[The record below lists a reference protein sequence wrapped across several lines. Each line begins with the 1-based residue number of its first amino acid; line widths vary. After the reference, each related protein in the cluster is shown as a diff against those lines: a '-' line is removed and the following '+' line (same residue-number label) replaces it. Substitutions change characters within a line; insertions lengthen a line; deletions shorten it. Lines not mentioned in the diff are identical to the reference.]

1 MPEAPELQGQ
11 FNSPIDPQYQQV
23 LQQYLGGQLSPA
35 QMQYLQ
41 QQREQGLSTLRESYG
56 GRGAPAGA
64 QASASQRFLTDS
76 AMQEA
81 LLAGQQQKFGLQ
93 QGLPYMQFGAQNFYR
108 PQELALQ
115 RYGLQNQAPEEQPWY
130 MQALG
135 QAGGLAGDIITPGLG
150 SAFSSALGQV
160 NPPPLPK

>member
-1 MPEAPELQGQ
+1 MPEAPEIGGAY
-11 FNSPIDPQYQQV
+11 NSPIDPQYQQV

-64 QASASQRFLTDS
+64 QASAQRRFLSDS
-76 AMQEA
+76 AMQES
-81 LLAGQQQKFGLQ
+81 LLAGQQQQIGLQ
-93 QGLPYMQFGAQNFYR
+93 QGLPYMQMGAQNYYR
-108 PQELALQ
+108 PQELELQ
-115 RYGLQNQAPEEQPWY
+115 RYGLQLQDPGEQPWY

-135 QAGGLAGDIITPGLG
+135 AAGGLLGDIATPGLARRFG
-150 SAFSSALGQV
+150 GGQQV
-160 NPPPLPK
+160 QAPLPPL